1 MKRIPAVIALTAA
14 LSFGVSAHAQTS
26 FADVPAGHWAQEAIK
41 RAVDC
46 GIILGYP
53 DGTFRGKQ
61 AITRY
66 EAAAMIGRLLDAVA
80 TGKCGLPGSGAP
92 VEIDTEA
99 MEALQNAVQELSA
112 DLADQ
117 GVRIS
122 ELEDNAVSQDD
133 LSRVEELATEARDLA
148 EAAAGVE
155 PGEAGVSAE
164 DFAALQDQVTSIE
177 ELAQEAR
184 DLAEANAANGESTTG
199 GASAE
204 DVAALVDQ
212 VEAAG
217 IAADTALAQS
227 RDLQDSV
234 DALGGRVDGLES
246 QLGELGATVEGQA
259 DSIAALND
267 LVVLLNQDVLSLQ
280 DRVSAL
286 EGQLENVN
294 GQLTEINGQLETT
307 ASADD
312 LEALR
317 EFTTLLRRDQTAL
330 ADRVSDLEAR
340 IGATEKKNADQDAR
354 LDVLEA
360 NGFTVSGTIS
370 LSYYVS
376 RVWTGGGAGVKSASD
391 FDIDR
396 LGLAAFSS
404 GTAKDQS
411 NFEFADFLGGG
422 YKLDPATVIADITS
436 PGDKAKATSATV
448 DGQNRNAVLGSTE
461 GNVKPAFTLSL
472 AFKQRNLTEASKGYQ
487 SYPFLLTLSV
497 DSGDLGAPFNP
508 TDGSNGSDNIN
519 PVSLKIS
526 KLAAKYVVGAAPV
539 TVDFGINPGYKFGA
553 YAGNNG
559 SGRGDG
565 FVATADAG
573 FLGLKLT
580 GIYGSKGGNR
590 NKSGDPL
597 VTDAKKVNVY
607 FWGIKGDA
615 QLIPGITGGV
625 YYISEDDDV
634 ISNANLANFNGRDLY
649 GAYASGKAFGFLS
662 LEGEYDVSVNRDNGS
677 ANHPVAGYAKA
688 GVDLGFIAINGNYRV
703 VSDKWTST
711 IGLGSDSGYPY
722 KINQQGFGVSGGL
735 SLGFIA
741 IGGFFDQRNAYVKGT
756 AVGDAP
762 EYGFGGVKYTPTKAW
777 VADTATSFGV
787 GAGIRLIGFDIFG
800 GFASTANSDSIVAA
814 TKRNESIITVGA
826 KHDGSKTDAL
836 IKGLNLSA
844 GFDSLTATGDKDY
857 AFAGFGDGLKGQSA
871 ASAKNITGSVIHA
884 YGDFAL
890 SLGGLSI
897 TPAAYFSSVSATVET
912 AAALKAS
919 PAASNFGIKLTAT
932 VPLGFLKLNGGVAFD
947 STTFSGKDLTA
958 ADIKLASSTL
968 WFTVGVS
975 FDQFLLPNSSLSIAF
990 ASRTDSNRN
999 GKGLGPSFSSP
1010 VGFEK
1015 WGATVNNNNLN
1026 ESGIY
1031 STWSYYGLEFKYG
1044 YFVLVGSNLAD
1055 GKATDPILGQ
1065 AFSMSYKLKF

>member
-80 TGKCGLPGSGAP
+80 TGKCGLKQTGEAGPGLDPA
-92 VEIDTEA
+92 A
-99 MEALQNAVQELSA
+99 LEALQNAVQELSA

-164 DFAALQDQVTSIE
+164 DFAALQDQVASIE

-184 DLAEANAANGESTTG
+184 DLAEANAGSGEG
-199 GASAE
+199 GGVDPEAL
-204 DVAALVDQ
+204 AALTDQ

-234 DALGGRVDGLES
+234 DALNGRVDDIES

-286 EGQLENVN
+286 EGQLEDTNA
-294 GQLTEINGQLETT
+294 QLEDINAQLEQT

-340 IGATEKKNADQDAR
+340 LGATEKKNADQDAR

-370 LSYYVS
+370 LGYYVA
-376 RVWTGGGAGVKSASD
+376 RVWTGGGTGAKAVAD

-396 LGLAAFSS
+396 LGLNAFSS
-404 GTAKDQS
+404 GNVKEDYNTWD
-411 NFEFADFLGGG
+411 FADFNNG
-422 YKLDPATVIADITS
+422 YNL
-436 PGDKAKATSATV
+436 DKAETLADKGDPLAVVNS
-448 DGQNRNAVLGSTE
+448 QNRGGKNAYIE
-461 GNVKPAFTLSL
+461 GNISPDFTIKLT
-472 AFKQRNLTEASKGYQ
+472 FKQRNLTQDDKGYN
-487 SYPFLLTLSV
+487 SFPLLLTLV
-497 DSGDLGAPFNP
+497 GENDGDFGLL
-508 TDGSNGSDNIN
+508 GSDNIN
-519 PVSLKIS
+519 PINFKIT
-526 KLAAKYVVGAAPV
+526 KLDARYLVGGAPL
-539 TVDFGINPGYKFGA
+539 TVNFGVNPSFKFGA

-559 SGRGDG
+559 DGRGDG

-580 GIYGSKGGNR
+580 GVYGSKNGNIG
-590 NKSGDPL
+590 NVDPIK
-597 VTDAKKVNVY
+597 DAKLRNVY
-607 FWGIKGDA
+607 VWGVKGEA
-615 QLIPGITGGV
+615 QLIPGLTGGV
-625 YYISEDDDV
+625 YYLSEDDDV
-634 ISNANLANFNGRDLY
+634 ISNANPAQFNGRDIL
-649 GAYASGKAFGFLS
+649 GANASGKAFGFLS
-662 LEGEYDVSVNRDNGS
+662 LEGEYNVSVNRDS
-677 ANHPVAGYAKA
+677 ATANMPVAGYAKA
-688 GVDLGFIAINGNYRV
+688 GVDLGFVAINGNYRV
-703 VSDKWTST
+703 VSDKWSGD
-711 IGLGSDSGYPY
+711 IGLGSDGPY
-722 KINQQGFGVSGGL
+722 KVNQKGFGVSGAVT
-735 SLGFIA
+735 LGFIGV
-741 IGGFFDQRNAYVKGT
+741 GGFFDSRNSYVAGT
-756 AVGDAP
+756 AVGNAP
-762 EYGFGGVKYTPTKAW
+762 EYSIGSAAKYTPRSWT
-777 VADTATSFGV
+777 ADTASAFGV
-787 GAGIRLIGFDIFG
+787 GAVIRLIGFDIFG
-800 GFASTANSDSIVAA
+800 GFASSTNTDSTVAA
-814 TKRNESIITVGA
+814 TKLTETVIKAGA
-826 KHDGSKTDAL
+826 KHDGKKDDAL
-836 IKGLNLSA
+836 IKGLNLSV
-844 GFDSLTATGDKDY
+844 GFDSLALAGDKDY
-857 AFAGFGDGLKGQSA
+857 PFTGTGEKLSSFSGPSVKTVN
-871 ASAKNITGSVIHA
+871 ASILHA
-884 YGDFAL
+884 YLDYGL

-897 TPAAYFSSVSATVET
+897 TPAAYFSSVSASGET
-912 AAALKAS
+912 AAAVKGN
-919 PAASNFGIKLTAT
+919 AAATNFGVKVGASI
-932 VPLGFLKLNGGVAFD
+932 PLGFVKVNGGFAFD
-947 STTFSGKDLTA
+947 STAVTGKDTLGA
-958 ADIKLASSTL
+958 AIALNSSTL
-968 WFTVGVS
+968 WFSVGVS
-975 FDQFLLPNSSLSIAF
+975 FDQFLLPNSSFAIAF
-990 ASRTDSNRN
+990 ASRTDMNRD
-999 GKGLGPSFSSP
+999 GKGLGPSFGSP
-1010 VGFEK
+1010 IGFNS
-1015 WGATVNNNNLN
+1015 WGDNLAKNNNQN

-1031 STWSYYGLEFKYG
+1031 ANWSYYGLEFKYG

>member
-80 TGKCGLPGSGAP
+80 TGKCGLKQTGDTGPGLDPA
-92 VEIDTEA
+92 A
-99 MEALQNAVQELSA
+99 LEALQNAVQELSA

-148 EAAAGVE
+148 EAAANAGG
-155 PGEAGVSAE
+155 GEAGVSAE
-164 DFAALQDQVTSIE
+164 DFAALQDQVASVE

-184 DLAEANAANGESTTG
+184 DLAEANAGGE
-199 GASAE
+199 GADPEAL
-204 DVAALVDQ
+204 AALTDQ

-234 DALGGRVDGLES
+234 DALNGRVDDLES

-267 LVVLLNQDVLSLQ
+267 LVVLLNEDVLSLQ

-286 EGQLENVN
+286 EGQIEDVN
-294 GQLTEINGQLETT
+294 AQFEDINAQLEST

-340 IGATEKKNADQDAR
+340 VGATEKKNADQDAR

-360 NGFTVSGTIS
+360 NGFTVSGTIK

-376 RVWTGGGAGVKSASD
+376 RIWTGGGANAKATND

-396 LGLAAFSS
+396 LGLGAFSS
-404 GTAKDQS
+404 GTAKEQS
-411 NFEFADFLGGG
+411 NYEFGDLRGGG
-422 YKLDPATVIADITS
+422 YALDSATEIPDITS
-436 PGDKAKATSATV
+436 FDDRAKATSGTV
-448 DGQNRNAVLGSTE
+448 NNQNRTAFAGGSTE
-461 GNVKPAFTLSL
+461 GNLAPDFSISF

-487 SYPFLLTLSV
+487 SFPLVLTLS
-497 DSGDLGAPFNP
+497 GDASKPY
-508 TDGSNGSDNIN
+508 TADGSDNITPLN
-519 PVSLKIS
+519 LKLT
-526 KLAAKYVVGAAPV
+526 KLAAKYVIGAAPV
-539 TVDFGINPGYKFGA
+539 TVDFGINPGFKFGA

-559 SGRGDG
+559 DGRGDG

-573 FLGLKLT
+573 FFGLKLT
-580 GIYGSKGGNR
+580 GVYGSRGGSR
-590 NKSGDPL
+590 NTKEDTTVSGNPKITDPAL
-597 VTDAKKVNVY
+597 VNTY
-607 FWGIKGDA
+607 FWGVKGDA
-615 QLIPGITGGV
+615 QLIPGLTGGV
-625 YYISEDDDV
+625 YYLSEDDDV
-634 ISNANLANFNGRDLY
+634 ISNANPGLFVGRDIL
-649 GAYASGKAFGFLS
+649 GANASGKAFGFLA
-662 LEGEYDVSVNRDNGS
+662 LEGEYNVSVNRNDAK
-677 ANHPVAGYAKA
+677 ANMPVAGYAKA
-688 GVDLGFIAINGNYRV
+688 GVDLGFVAINGNYRV
-703 VSDKWTST
+703 VSDTWGGAVG
-711 IGLGSDSGYPY
+711 IGSDGPY
-722 KINQQGFGVSGGL
+722 KNNQTGFGVSAGL
-735 SLGFIA
+735 NFGFIKL
-741 IGGFFDQRNAYVKGT
+741 GGFFDSRNAYVKGT
-756 AVGDAP
+756 AVGNAP
-762 EYGFGGVKYTPTKAW
+762 EYSFGGVTYTPLKGW
-777 VADTATSFGV
+777 GYDTASAFGV

-800 GFASTANSDSIVAA
+800 GFAQSTNTDSLVAA
-814 TKRNESIITVGA
+814 TKFSETAIKAGA
-826 KHDGSKTDAL
+826 KHDGSKDDAL
-836 IKGLNLSA
+836 IKGLNLSLGYDSA
-844 GFDSLTATGDKDY
+844 AVEGDTFYTYSTKLNDFNGASLTFKKAS
-857 AFAGFGDGLKGQSA
+857 QS
-871 ASAKNITGSVIHA
+871 IIHA
-884 YGDFAL
+884 YGDFKIG
-890 SLGGLSI
+890 SDGGFTA
-897 TPAAYFSSVSATVET
+897 TPAVYFSSISAGLTDLVGT
-912 AAALKAS
+912 GNLAAT
-919 PAASNFGIKLTAT
+919 NFGVKLTAT
-932 VPLGFLKLNGGVAFD
+932 VPLGLFKLNGGVAYD
-947 STTFSGKDLTA
+947 SDNITGKTTAGTDY
-958 ADIKLASSTL
+958 KLASSTL
-968 WFTVGVS
+968 WFSVGVS
-975 FDQFLLPNSSLSIAF
+975 FDQFLLPNSSFGIAF
-990 ASRTDSNRN
+990 ASRTDTNRN
-999 GKGLGPSFSSP
+999 GKGLGPSFGSP
-1010 VGFEK
+1010 VGFQS
-1015 WGATVNNNNLN
+1015 WGADINNNNLN

-1031 STWSYYGLEFKYG
+1031 ANWSYYGLEFKYG
-1044 YFVLVGSNLAD
+1044 YFVLVGSNLTD
-1055 GKATDPILGQ
+1055 GKATDPVLGQ

>member
-80 TGKCGLPGSGAP
+80 TGKCGLKQTGEAGPGLDPA
-92 VEIDTEA
+92 A
-99 MEALQNAVQELSA
+99 LEALQNAVQELSA

-164 DFAALQDQVTSIE
+164 DFAALQDQVASIE

-184 DLAEANAANGESTTG
+184 DLAEANAGSGEG
-199 GASAE
+199 GGVDPEAL
-204 DVAALVDQ
+204 AALTDQ

-234 DALGGRVDGLES
+234 DALNGRVDDIES

-286 EGQLENVN
+286 EGQLEDTNA
-294 GQLTEINGQLETT
+294 QLEDINAQLEQT

-340 IGATEKKNADQDAR
+340 LGATEKKNADQDAR

-376 RVWTGGGAGVKSASD
+376 RIWTGGGAGVKSAFD

-396 LGLAAFSS
+396 LGLNAFSS

-411 NFEFADFLGGG
+411 NYEFADFRGGG
-422 YKLDPATVIADITS
+422 YALDSATTIGDMS
-436 PGDKAKATSATV
+436 NPGDKAKATSGIV
-448 DGQNRNAVLGSTE
+448 GDQSQNKFLGSTE
-461 GNVKPAFTLSL
+461 GTVSPGFTLSL

-487 SYPFLLTLSV
+487 SFPLVLTLSV
-497 DSGDLGAPFNP
+497 DGGAPFIP
-508 TDGSNGSDNIN
+508 SDGSNGSDNIS
-519 PVSLKIS
+519 PISLKLT
-526 KLAAKYVVGAAPV
+526 KLAAKYVIGAAPV
-539 TVDFGINPGYKFGA
+539 TVDFGINPSFKFGS

-580 GIYGSKGGNR
+580 GVYGSRGGNR

-597 VTDAKKVNVY
+597 ALDPKKVNTY
-607 FWGIKGDA
+607 FWGVKGDA
-615 QLIPGITGGV
+615 QLIPGLTGGV
-625 YYISEDDDV
+625 YYLSEDDDV
-634 ISNANLANFNGRDLY
+634 ISNANAATFNGRDIL
-649 GAYASGKAFGFLS
+649 GANASGKAFGFLS
-662 LEGEYDVSVNRDNGS
+662 LEGEYNVSVNRDS
-677 ANHPVAGYAKA
+677 ATANMPVAGYAKA
-688 GVDLGFIAINGNYRV
+688 GVDLGFVAINGNFRV
-703 VSDKWTST
+703 VSDKWSGD
-711 IGLGSDSGYPY
+711 IGIGSDGPY
-722 KINQQGFGVSGGL
+722 GTNQSGFGVDGAIK
-735 SLGFIA
+735 LGFIG
-741 IGGFFDQRNAYVKGT
+741 IGGFFDSRTSYVKGT
-756 AVGDAP
+756 GVGDAP
-762 EYGFGGVKYTPTKAW
+762 EYNIGGAVKFTPISWTG
-777 VADTATSFGV
+777 DTANAFGV
-787 GAGIRLIGFDIFG
+787 GAILRLIGFDIFG
-800 GFASTANSDSIVAA
+800 GFASSTNTNSTNAAISVA
-814 TKRNESIITVGA
+814 TTDIRVGA
-826 KHDGSKTDAL
+826 KHDGAKDDAL

-844 GFDSLTATGDKDY
+844 GFDSFGAVGKGGTFTFSGK
-857 AFAGFGDGLKGQSA
+857 GDGVKGTLGSA
-871 ASAKNITGSVIHA
+871 SFTDAVNGSVIHA
-884 YGDFAL
+884 YGDFAIK
-890 SLGGLSI
+890 SGGLAI
-897 TPAAYFSSVSATVET
+897 TPAAYFSSVSANLTD
-912 AAALKAS
+912 AAGKGDI
-919 PAASNFGIKLTAT
+919 AASNFGIKLTAT

-947 STTFSGKDLTA
+947 STAFSGKTTA
-958 ADIKLASSTL
+958 GTAIKLDSSTL
-968 WFTVGVS
+968 WFSVGVS
-975 FDQFLLPNSSLSIAF
+975 FDQFLLPNSSLAIAF
-990 ASRTDSNRN
+990 ASRTDTNRN
-999 GKGLGPSFSSP
+999 GKGLGPSFGSP
-1010 VGFEK
+1010 VGFGS
-1015 WGATVNNNNLN
+1015 WGGSLDKNNLN

-1031 STWSYYGLEFKYG
+1031 ATWSYYGLDFKYG
-1044 YFVLVGSNLAD
+1044 YFVL
-1055 GKATDPILGQ
+1055 ATEIGGTKIDPVLGQ